1 VNIIS
6 QLINLQLLNRVV
18 YAMNNGKHL
27 EVANYFGIQWQ
38 DMSIDE
44 LGDAL
49 SVRIAELHAKVIP
62 ALFPDVAN
70 K

>member
-1 VNIIS
+1 MIIIF
-6 QLINLQLLNRVV
+6 QLINLRRLNRVV

-27 EVANYFGIQWQ
+27 AVADYFGIAWH
-38 DMSIDE
+38 DMTVEE
-44 LGDAL
+44 LGEAL

-62 ALFPDVAN
+62 ALFPNVVN